1 MAAAVLDTSDAIST
15 APPVQVQVIS
25 QWETALQSMVEE
37 KVRSW
42 YKLANQGI
50 FTRRRT
56 KCGKKHHHHDAPPLK
71 QQQRAGHRD
80 AGEHQHHSVKHHK
93 KHHRGA
99 ENAAAP
105 AHAVDVRVECE
116 EAAAENTPLLTAS
129 RAQQLEQKLLKG
141 ERVRA
146 VWGIVTVG
154 ILVAPACACA
164 LFALLFPALLPS
176 CLAVW
181 AIVEVIFVAI
191 RYQQLRR
198 ASAHR
203 PELPLPSLESVS
215 DLLSRIL
222 KLKGIVDARYFFE
235 GWFHNTPLERLTRE
249 HIKQFLSFG
258 FFYRSFEQ
266 LSPEYQEAVEGV
278 GLYSPSPFSHSSP
291 TPLSPS
297 ISAPIISNTP
307 RPPNPPSSPPSSPS
321 FPLLVSAN
329 GLYRAGGTYLA
340 HGLYRAREP
349 IRAVVHPLFVYA
361 WGHMV
366 AWLTWLCLALL
377 GFRRHVS
384 PSGLHY
390 FHCPGWKEQKGSKA
404 HKAEAEAES
413 GADGYDAVVFI
424 HGLGIGLTPYLAFIH
439 MLLAA
444 FGSKP
449 FIVVELPH
457 LACQLTSAYPLFPLT
472 LLPSPPSLLPATP
485 ALHSGRA
492 APSRLPAH
500 IRIPSLSPYLVTFP
514 PLPSP
519 RLPVPATPALH
530 SGRAAPSRLPA
541 HIRIPSLSPY
551 LVTFPPLPS
560 PRLPVPATPALHS
573 GRAAPSRLPAHI
585 RIPSLSPYLVTFPPL
600 PSPRLPPFI
609 VVELPHLACQ
619 LTSAYPLFPLT
630 LLPSPPSLLPASLSP
645 PPPALHS
652 GRAAPSRLPAHI
664 RIPSLSPYLVTFP
677 PLPSPRLPVP
687 ATPALH
693 SGRAAPSRLPAHI
706 RIPSLSPYLVTF
718 PPLPSPRLPVPAT
731 PALHSGRAAPS
742 RLPAHIRIPSLS
754 PYLVTFPPLPSPR
767 LPPFIVVELPHLACQ
782 LTSAYPLFPLTLLP
796 SPPSLL
802 PASLSPP
809 PPALHSGRAAPSR
822 LPAHIRIPSLS
833 PYLVTF
839 PPLPSPRL
847 PVPATP
853 ALHSG
858 RAAPSR
864 LPAHIRIP
872 SLSPYLVT
880 FPPLPS
886 PRLPVPAT
894 PALHSGRAAPSRLPA
909 HIRIPSLSPYL
920 VTFPPLPS
928 PRLPPFIVVELP
940 HLACQL
946 TSAYPL
952 FPLTLL
958 PSPPSLLPASLS
970 PPPQPFIVVELPHL
984 ACQLTSAYPLFPLTL
999 LPSPPSLLPASLS
1012 PPPQPFIVV
1021 ELPHLACQLTSAYPL
1036 FPLTLLPS
1044 PPSLLP
1050 ASLSPP
1056 PPALHS
1062 GRAAPSRL
1070 PAHIRIPSLSPYLVT
1085 FPPLPS
1091 PRLPVPATPALHS
1104 GRAVPSPFQTDALVE
1119 TLCKHGYKRVA
1130 YVGHSYSTFIA
1141 ATLLRRHR
1149 SMIAAMSIIDPVC
1162 LLLCL
1167 PKVLHTFVYSLPGG
1181 DHLAAWIGESVRWV
1195 LCSRELQVA
1204 RSICRGFSWQ
1214 EYLVWGDELPPASLV
1229 MLAGDDQ
1236 LVPSPQVQSHL
1247 ARHNV
1252 NVIYNDG
1259 FQHAEYLTRPD
1270 VQHKFVMAFAATC
1283 AKMQLKP
1290 SIYSVLNPT
1299 FAFAIVAAWL
1309 LVSTHAASRNPFLT
1323 LSAGSDAEF
1332 GNQRSVDAKPPA
1344 VHDQP
1349 LIGILSQPGDGDGGR
1364 APRVNA
1370 KEDLNVSYIAA
1381 SYVKWVESAGARPV
1395 PILYDDP
1402 DWLMEKKFRAIN
1414 GLILPGGGTDLVPGP
1429 FFSAVEKLLKMAL
1442 AANDAGDYFPVQGTC
1457 MGMETLTIFF
1467 SQDFDILETKAFNA
1481 EDSPESLTFT
1491 SEEAKRR
1498 AYFSWMTPD
1507 LLDRIQRE
1515 KITMENHEDG
1525 TTVDRFLSSKR
1536 LREFFRILTT
1546 SVDRNGTVSALPL
1559 PLPPFLRLLSNPQ
1572 KY

>member
-1 MAAAVLDTSDAIST
+1 MATAVLDTPDAISS

-56 KCGKKHHHHDAPPLK
+56 KGGKKHHHHDAPPLK

-80 AGEHQHHSVKHHK
+80 AGEHHSVKHGEHQHHSVKHHK

-116 EAAAENTPLLTAS
+116 EGAAETTPLLAAGRT
-129 RAQQLEQKLLKG
+129 QQLEQKLLKG

-176 CLAVW
+176 CLAIW

-191 RYQQLRR
+191 RYRQLRH
-198 ASAHR
+198 ASDHR
-203 PELPLPSLESVS
+203 PELPLPSLGSVS

-249 HIKQFLSFG
+249 HIKQFISFG

-266 LSPEYQEAVEGV
+266 LSPEYQEAVETHMHSIAQV
-278 GLYSPSPFSHSSP
+278 WDLPVLRRPS
-291 TPLSPS
+291 
-297 ISAPIISNTP
+297 A
-307 RPPNPPSSPPSSPS
+307 
-321 FPLLVSAN
+321 SAN
-329 GLYRAGGTYLA
+329 QQQAEPSAEAAGAGAGAAAAEGSGVAETGGAESGGVETGGAEADPESGTVSWAAAAAAGAAVTAATTVAAAAAAGETAAVEVLGEMAEAVVGGEGKGGEGGEAESGGKWRNGEEGIGFMA
-340 HGLYRAREP
+340 HTQEP

-390 FHCPGWKEQKGSKA
+390 FHRPGWKEQKGSKA
-404 HKAEAEAES
+404 HKVEAEAES
-413 GADGYDAVVFI
+413 GAEGYDAVVFI

-457 LACQLTSAYPLFPLT
+457 LACQLTSA
-472 LLPSPPSLLPATP
+472 SPT
-485 ALHSGRA
+485 
-492 APSRLPAH
+492 
-500 IRIPSLSPYLVTFP
+500 IEEV
-514 PLPSP
+514 
-519 RLPVPATPALH
+519 
-530 SGRAAPSRLPA
+530 
-541 HIRIPSLSPY
+541 
-551 LVTFPPLPS
+551 
-560 PRLPVPATPALHS
+560 
-573 GRAAPSRLPAHI
+573 
-585 RIPSLSPYLVTFPPL
+585 
-600 PSPRLPPFI
+600 
-609 VVELPHLACQ
+609 
-619 LTSAYPLFPLT
+619 SA
-630 LLPSPPSLLPASLSP
+630 
-645 PPPALHS
+645 
-652 GRAAPSRLPAHI
+652 
-664 RIPSLSPYLVTFP
+664 
-677 PLPSPRLPVP
+677 
-687 ATPALH
+687 
-693 SGRAAPSRLPAHI
+693 
-706 RIPSLSPYLVTF
+706 
-718 PPLPSPRLPVPAT
+718 
-731 PALHSGRAAPS
+731 
-742 RLPAHIRIPSLS
+742 
-754 PYLVTFPPLPSPR
+754 
-767 LPPFIVVELPHLACQ
+767 
-782 LTSAYPLFPLTLLP
+782 
-796 SPPSLL
+796 
-802 PASLSPP
+802 
-809 PPALHSGRAAPSR
+809 
-822 LPAHIRIPSLS
+822 
-833 PYLVTF
+833 
-839 PPLPSPRL
+839 
-847 PVPATP
+847 
-853 ALHSG
+853 
-858 RAAPSR
+858 
-864 LPAHIRIP
+864 
-872 SLSPYLVT
+872 
-880 FPPLPS
+880 
-886 PRLPVPAT
+886 
-894 PALHSGRAAPSRLPA
+894 
-909 HIRIPSLSPYL
+909 
-920 VTFPPLPS
+920 
-928 PRLPPFIVVELP
+928 
-940 HLACQL
+940 
-946 TSAYPL
+946 
-952 FPLTLL
+952 
-958 PSPPSLLPASLS
+958 
-970 PPPQPFIVVELPHL
+970 
-984 ACQLTSAYPLFPLTL
+984 
-999 LPSPPSLLPASLS
+999 
-1012 PPPQPFIVV
+1012 
-1021 ELPHLACQLTSAYPL
+1021 
-1036 FPLTLLPS
+1036 
-1044 PPSLLP
+1044 
-1050 ASLSPP
+1050 
-1056 PPALHS
+1056 
-1062 GRAAPSRL
+1062 
-1070 PAHIRIPSLSPYLVT
+1070 
-1085 FPPLPS
+1085 
-1091 PRLPVPATPALHS
+1091 
-1104 GRAVPSPFQTDALVE
+1104 ALVE

-1181 DHLAAWIGESVRWV
+1181 DHLAAWIGEAVRWV

-1236 LVPSPQVQSHL
+1236 LVPSAQVQSHL

-1252 NVIYNDG
+1252 NVIYNEG

-1270 VQHKFVMAFAATC
+1270 VQHKFIMAFAATC

-1290 SIYSVLNPT
+1290 LINSVLNPT
-1299 FAFAIVAAWL
+1299 FAFGIIASWL
-1309 LVSTHAASRNPFLT
+1309 IVSTQAASRNPFVT

-1332 GNQRSVDAKPPA
+1332 GNRWSVDAKPPA

-1364 APRVNA
+1364 APRVNS

-1481 EDSPESLTFT
+1481 EDSPESLRFT
-1491 SEEAKRR
+1491 SEEAKKR
-1498 AYFSWMTPD
+1498 AYFSWMTPE
-1507 LLDRIQRE
+1507 LLDRIQTE

-1525 TTVDRFLSSKR
+1525 TTVGRFLSSKR

-1546 SVDRNGTVSALPL
+1546 SVDRNGTEYVTTIEARNYPIYGTQWHPEKTAFEWGLPHIPHSAHAVAACQATANFFVNEARRSTHRPDSDEEMDEMLIYNYAPI
-1559 PLPPFLRLLSNPQ
+1559 FSGKNG
-1572 KY
+1572 